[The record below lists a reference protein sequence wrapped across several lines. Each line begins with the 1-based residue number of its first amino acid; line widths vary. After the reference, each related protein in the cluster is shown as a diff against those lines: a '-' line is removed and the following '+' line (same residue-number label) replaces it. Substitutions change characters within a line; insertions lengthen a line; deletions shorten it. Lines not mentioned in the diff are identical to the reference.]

1 MKNQY
6 RVDRE
11 YISKE
16 WGLILLVIS
25 LFILGAIFYPR
36 LPEKVPS
43 HWNAKGEVDQYS
55 SRFWGAF
62 GMPIMIA
69 LLYLGLLYIPYIDPK
84 RENYIRFEST
94 YRIIRVLIVLIFS
107 ILQIVLLGVVLTGKN
122 YLISRLVPALIGVM
136 FIFIGNFLPKV
147 KYNWFLGV
155 RTPWTLSNE
164 EVWRKTHK
172 FSGYLFVIGGL
183 LMLLGAFL
191 SPPMNFIVSVGGI
204 LFVSILSIVYSFYV
218 FKRLVKNQ

>member
-94 YRIIRVLIVLIFS
+94 YRMIRVLIVLIFS

-164 EVWRKTHK
+164 EVWRRTHK

-191 SPPMNFIVSVGGI
+191 SPPMNFIVGVGGI

-218 FKRLVKNQ
+218 FKRLAKN

>member
-191 SPPMNFIVSVGGI
+191 SPPMNFIVGVGGI

>member
-164 EVWRKTHK
+164 EVWRRTHK

-191 SPPMNFIVSVGGI
+191 SPPMNFIVGVGGI

-218 FKRLVKNQ
+218 FKRLAKN